1 MLQTCVVI
9 KDPNNRLFALKT
21 FEDSVFEDMLMLEQ
35 AGDHRRIA
43 EHLRTFKDTAGPRTT
58 CLMFEKHLKPNLYDM
73 SSLRKRIA
81 KPEVKLLG
89 MQMAEGIA
97 HFYSKGIIHC
107 DVKPSSA
114 LLDSKMNVQIADLGL
129 LEIFTERDKR
139 LCMTFGPEGGGARV
153 KTNEG
158 ATEIISTFRSYGH
171 TALDTARI
179 YTDGNTEKMMGDLD
193 LQGLTIDTKCFPLQ
207 LGGLQPAKVK
217 HSLQESLDALKRNK
231 VHVFYLHAPDYATP
245 IQETLKAVDKLFREG
260 KFEVFGLSNY
270 PAWVVAQIYYL
281 CKSNGYVVPT
291 VYQGMYNAFTRHIE
305 PELFACLEE
314 LNIKFHAY
322 NPLCGGVLTGDYSFE
337 GNVEQGSRFDPNAK
351 QGARYR
357 ERYWKK
363 EYFHAVT
370 LLKQVAEPHGLSL
383 IQIAFDWLQFH
394 SKMSAARGDGII
406 IGASSLKHT
415 VQNLDA
421 LKKGKP
427 LPKDVLDA
435 VERCWDL
442 TRESSPS
449 YFRTKDQMMGTR

>member
-1 MLQTCVVI
+1 MSHANAHMKVI
-9 KDPNNRLFALKT
+9 
-21 FEDSVFEDMLMLEQ
+21 
-35 AGDHRRIA
+35 
-43 EHLRTFKDTAGPRTT
+43 
-58 CLMFEKHLKPNLYDM
+58 
-73 SSLRKRIA
+73 
-81 KPEVKLLG
+81 LG
-89 MQMAEGIA
+89 
-97 HFYSKGIIHC
+97 
-107 DVKPSSA
+107 
-114 LLDSKMNVQIADLGL
+114 
-129 LEIFTERDKR
+129 
-139 LCMTFGPEGGGARV
+139 CMTFGPEGGGARV

-158 ATEIISTFRSYGH
+158 ATEIISAFRSYGH

-193 LQGLTIDTKCFPLQ
+193 LQGLTVDTKCFPLQ
-207 LGGLQPAKVK
+207 LGGLQAAKVK
-217 HSLQESLDALKRNK
+217 HSLQESLEALKTDK

-245 IQETLKAVDKLFREG
+245 IQETLKAVDELYREG

-270 PAWVVAQIYYL
+270 PAWVVAQIYYI
-281 CKSNGYVVPT
+281 CKINGYVVPT

-322 NPLCGGVLTGDYSFE
+322 NPLCGGVLTGAYSFD

-351 QGARYR
+351 QGTRYR

-363 EYFHAVT
+363 EYFEAVT
-370 LLKQVAEPHGLSL
+370 LLKQVAAPHGLDL
-383 IQIAFDWLQFH
+383 VQIAFDWLQFH
-394 SKMSAARGDGII
+394 SKMNAARGDGII

-421 LKKGKP
+421 LKMGKP

-435 VERCWDL
+435 VERCWEL

-449 YFRTKDQMMGTR
+449 YFRTKDQMMGAR